1 MILRLTPVC
10 GWGGASRLFWYRSE
24 LKMMKVGIFGQG
36 LTYSE
41 VMENLKIKKT
51 RTRGAQ
57 RSSLNLIGFYLH
69 KDLFTI
75 RWRRACVTK
84 DVNRLAQP
92 VARWLRGPWPSLATP
107 RQPSPPLACD
117 LSRRLPDSL
126 LSATARF
133 AGRRL
138 ENISTCT
145 YRGSGCLEQRG
156 RVDCIADIK
165 ADSWVS
171 LSARMLY

>member
-1 MILRLTPVC
+1 MRACIQTLLIQERVENDE
-10 GWGGASRLFWYRSE
+10 GGNIWSRSHVLGSDGEF
-24 LKMMKVGIFGQG
+24 
-36 LTYSE
+36 
-41 VMENLKIKKT
+41 KIKKQ
-51 RTRGAQ
+51 TRGAQ

-92 VARWLRGPWPSLATP
+92 VVRWLRGPWPSLATP
-107 RQPSPPLACD
+107 RHPSPPLACD
-117 LSRRLPDSL
+117 LSRRLPDFL
-126 LSATARF
+126 LSATGRF

-156 RVDCIADIK
+156 KVDYIADIK